1 MAARRTTRRRFLKT
15 LLGAPAALSALQACT
30 TSPAPSPGGPP
41 APPSGPPLL
50 PDCEKRQEWTNYAGT
65 QTAQPLAMCTPES
78 SDAVAALVR
87 ETAGK
92 RLSMKAVG
100 SGHSWSDV
108 ALTDGVMVMPGR
120 MREVLPLEREL
131 LKPSAPPM
139 LFRVQSGITIREL
152 NDALADA
159 GLGLLNMGG
168 YDGQTIAGAISTGT
182 HGSGLEFG
190 PLCDFVESL
199 EIVPADGR
207 LYRIEPSNGI
217 TNPSA
222 FAARHPETRLIQDDK
237 YFYSAVVSL
246 GCLGVI
252 TSFILRVREK
262 YFLTEHR
269 FLRPWPDVRADLV
282 RGDVFRQNR
291 HYEVLLNPYPHDGV
305 NLCLV
310 TTRNPAREP
319 IQLSPSKERNFLV
332 VLASF
337 LPPGVLDCTPEQAPE
352 TLNSALKF
360 LVEDERGFTRISYE
374 VLNIG
379 APNRIVAIS
388 AELAFPMKN
397 DLYLQG
403 IERFLELAR
412 LQRAA
417 GGRCHSSPVSLRFV
431 RGTKAYLA
439 PENGGDTC
447 MMEIIFGRETVGVK
461 EMLYFYETRL
471 GAFGARPHWG
481 QLNFV
486 SGGHAVLAKM
496 YPDYPKWLDV
506 HREFSRDHLFDSV
519 FARRVGITDYD
530 FRAASPP

>member
-1 MAARRTTRRRFLKT
+1 MAGPTTRRFFLRA
-15 LLGAPAALSALQACT
+15 LLGAPAALSAIQSCA
-30 TSPAPSPGGPP
+30 TSTPPPSPGP
-41 APPSGPPLL
+41 APPAGPPIL
-50 PDCEKRQEWTNYAGT
+50 PGCDTRKTWSNYVGT
-65 QTAQPLAMCTPES
+65 QTAQPLAMCSPETPE
-78 SDAVAALVR
+78 AVSALVR

-108 ALTDGVMVMPGR
+108 ALTDGVMVLPDR
-120 MREVLPLEREL
+120 MRAVLPLEREL

-139 LFRVQSGITIREL
+139 LFRAQSGITIHEL

-159 GLGLLNMGG
+159 GRGLINMGG

-199 EIVPADGR
+199 EIVPADGK
-207 LYRIEPSNGI
+207 LCRIEPSAGI
-217 TNPSA
+217 TDPA
-222 FAARHPETRLIQDDK
+222 KFAGRHPEVRLIQDDD

-252 TSFILRVREK
+252 TSYILRVREK
-262 YFLTEHR
+262 YFLTERR
-269 FLRPWPDVRADLV
+269 FTKPWPEVREDLI

-291 HYEVLLNPYPHDGV
+291 HYEVLLNPYPTNGV

-310 TTRNPAREP
+310 TTRNPAKEP
-319 IQLSPSKERNFLV
+319 IQLSPSRERNFLV

-337 LPPGVLDCTPEQAPE
+337 LPAGILDCTPQQAPE
-352 TLNSALKF
+352 ILNSALKI
-360 LVEDERGFTRISYE
+360 LVEDERGFTRVSYE

-379 APNRIVAIS
+379 APNRIQAIS

-397 DLYLQG
+397 GIYLAAV
-403 IERFLELAR
+403 ERFLELAG

-461 EMLYFYETRL
+461 EMLYAYETQL
-471 GAFGARPHWG
+471 AAFGARPHWG

-486 SGGHAVLAKM
+486 SGGHAVLSKM
-496 YPDYPKWLDV
+496 YPDYPKWLAV
-506 HREFSRDHLFDSV
+506 HKEFSRDHLFDSV
-519 FARRVGITDYD
+519 FARRVGISDYE
-530 FRAASPP
+530 FVSPGR